1 MFKSLSKLRHFST
14 GAFGSTPFEAK
25 AQFASIQE
33 QINIA
38 IKNSTKISTKI
49 QDNTKIDKLLKQ
61 FNDLPTI
68 DKAYY
73 LQMHRQYV
81 VFILTVMKYD
91 VYKRMHNET
100 KIPLSSHKPSEG
112 AKTVKDKLIGAPSK
126 N

>member
-14 GAFGSTPFEAK
+14 GAFNSMPFEAK

-33 QINIA
+33 QINTA
-38 IKNSTKISTKI
+38 IKNSTKI
-49 QDNTKIDKLLKQ
+49 QDNTKIDKLFKQ
-61 FNDLPTI
+61 FDDLPTI

-73 LQMHRQYV
+73 LQMHRQ
-81 VFILTVMKYD
+81 FADFKITVMKYD
-91 VYKRMHNET
+91 AYKRMNNET